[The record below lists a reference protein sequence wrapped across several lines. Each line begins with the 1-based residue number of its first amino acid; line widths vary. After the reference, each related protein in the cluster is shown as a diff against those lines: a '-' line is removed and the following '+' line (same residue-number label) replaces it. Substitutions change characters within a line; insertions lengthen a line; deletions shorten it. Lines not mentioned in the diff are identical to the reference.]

1 MSPATVLVVDDDE
14 RLRTAMDVLVRNM
27 GHRALLAA
35 DVSAA
40 REILSE
46 HEPEVIISDLRM
58 PGGSGIELLEWIVES
73 GRQTPVIML
82 SAFGT
87 VETAVEAMHKGAFD
101 FLMKPFETAEM
112 EVRIE
117 RALALRRFRAEN
129 DYLREEVERRNGLD
143 QMIGESSA
151 LRRVME
157 LVRQVAPST
166 ASVLITGET
175 GTGKELVARAIHRRS
190 PRAERLLV
198 PVHLAAV
205 PTELLESELFG
216 HVRGAFT
223 NAVAERVGRFELAHE
238 GTLFLDEIG
247 DAPLALQPKI
257 LRVLQDGVLE
267 RVGSSQRREVD
278 VRVISATNRNLG
290 ELVASGRF
298 RADLYYRLRVIE
310 IEMPALRD
318 RREDIRYL
326 TAHFLRKFSQGRPGG
341 VPQVTE
347 AALRLLEDYPWP
359 GNIRELENVIQRA
372 VVLCQGTTIGTG
384 LLDLKTAAESQREQR
399 PGVRLDEA
407 LDRVER
413 EMILRALDETKHVK
427 ARAAR
432 LLGVSERSL
441 WYKLRKHGL
450 S

>member
-1 MSPATVLVVDDDE
+1 MTRATLLVVDDDE
-14 RLRTAMDVLVRNM
+14 RLRTAMEVLIRNM
-27 GHRALLAA
+27 GHEALLAP
-35 DVSAA
+35 DVTTACA
-40 REILSE
+40 LLTE
-46 HEPEVIISDLRM
+46 HEPDLVISDLRM
-58 PGGSGIELLEWIVES
+58 PGGSGIELLERITAS
-73 GRQTPVIML
+73 ARQTPVIIL

-87 VETAVEAMHKGAFD
+87 VETAVEAMHKGATD
-101 FLMKPFETAEM
+101 FLLKPFETAEM

-117 RALALRRFRAEN
+117 RALALRRFRTEN
-129 DYLREEVERRNGLD
+129 DYLREEIEERNGFGE
-143 QMIGESSA
+143 MIGVSPA
-151 LRRVME
+151 LRRVMD
-157 LVRQVAPST
+157 LIRQVAPST

-190 PRAERLLV
+190 ARTERLLV
-198 PVHLAAV
+198 PVNLAAV

-247 DAPLALQPKI
+247 DAPLVLQPKI

-278 VRVISATNRNLG
+278 VRIISATNRNLD

-298 RADLYYRLRVIE
+298 RSDLYYRLRVIE
-310 IEMPALRD
+310 IAMPPLRE

-326 TAHFLRKFSQGRPGG
+326 TAHFLRKFGQGQPGDG
-341 VPQVTE
+341 LRITE
-347 AALRLLEDYPWP
+347 GALHLLEDYSWP

-372 VVLCQGTTIGTG
+372 VVLCRGNTIGVN
-384 LLDLKTAAESQREQR
+384 LLDLKTAGEAQREQR
-399 PGVRLDEA
+399 PGVRLEEA
-407 LDRVER
+407 LDQVER
-413 EMILRALDETKHVK
+413 EMILRALEETKHVK

-441 WYKLRKHGL
+441 WYKLRKHSL
-450 S
+450 T